1 MYICSCQ
8 TIHPALI
15 FAGKDRKFAFSKGEV
30 CESTSRLVNR
40 PDNPNLK
47 AFFIVTKMIHNTS
60 DKNGTAFCKAVQMI
74 HTIAEL
80 DTAFTKAEAVAST
93 NSWIWEQFTG
103 NRTETMAALGLALHT
118 ELSTIYEE
126 ESV

>member
-1 MYICSCQ
+1 MLYLSCQ
-8 TIHPALI
+8 ITNRQYALYWCN
-15 FAGKDRKFAFSKGEV
+15 DRKFAFVKGAGRKQPA
-30 CESTSRLVNR
+30 RLVGK
-40 PDNPNLK
+40 PDNPTAK
-47 AFFIVTKMIHNTS
+47 AFFIVKLPMLQSTDGFALGRAMTI
-60 DKNGTAFCKAVQMI
+60 I

-80 DTAFTKAEAVAST
+80 DAAFTKAEAVAST

-126 ESV
+126 EQV

>member
-1 MYICSCQ
+1 MS
-8 TIHPALI
+8 HPAH
-15 FAGKDRKFAFSKGEV
+15 FAGENRKFAFGMGEV
-30 CESTSRLVNR
+30 CESTSRPVTR
-40 PDNPNLK
+40 PDSPKLK
-47 AFFIVTKMIHNTS
+47 AFFVYVSKMSHNTS

-126 ESV
+126 EQV

>member
-1 MYICSCQ
+1 MYICTCQ
-8 TIHPALI
+8 TNYPAH
-15 FAGKDRKFAFSKGEV
+15 FAGENRKFAFVKGGARKRPP
-30 CESTSRLVNR
+30 RLVVR
-40 PDNPNLK
+40 PDNPKAK
-47 AFFIVTKMIHNTS
+47 AFFIVKLTMLHS
-60 DKNGTAFCKAVQMI
+60 DKNGTAFCKAVQII
-74 HTIAEL
+74 HAIAEL

-126 ESV
+126 EQV

>member
-1 MYICSCQ
+1 MLYLSCQMSHLPLEKSGSKERKSAIVWVGYAKAPQRLCDSVTALCDGFFICSN
-8 TIHPALI
+8 TMSHTSN
-15 FAGKDRKFAFSKGEV
+15 GFAFGRAM
-30 CESTSRLVNR
+30 T
-40 PDNPNLK
+40 
-47 AFFIVTKMIHNTS
+47 I
-60 DKNGTAFCKAVQMI
+60 I

-80 DTAFTKAEAVAST
+80 DAAFDKAEAVAST

-126 ESV
+126 EQV